1 MTKLTKKAKALQ
13 GKVDTNKLYALND
26 AITLVKELSLIHI

>member
-13 GKVDTNKLYALND
+13 GKVDSLKLYAITD
-26 AITLVKELSLIHI
+26 ALALTRWCVAPS

>member
-13 GKVDTNKLYALND
+13 GKVDSLKLYALAD
-26 AITLVKELSLIHI
+26 ALTMVKASVSG